1 MCKFEIAA
9 KRLIHFDYTVNVPV
23 YQRPYCWGEEE
34 IERLLE
40 DFLENQ
46 KDPGYFIGN
55 IIAVDNGGIYD
66 LIDGQQRFTTLWILC
81 LYLAHQNQHN
91 GQYRNLLQF
100 CGIGY
105 KPRLSFS
112 IRKHT
117 NLYLEELL
125 RSHEQMVE
133 GKRFWEIDHLLSEK
147 SGDKKLKPE
156 LEQNRNIAAAFS
168 IIENWIKDRKQNISI
183 EFLLEKVSFQFLT
196 APAGSDE
203 NKLFIQINTNGTQL
217 QHYDILKSEL
227 INAILPGHRIEFA
240 KIWDKMTLLYYSKA
254 ESKYNED
261 HASQTALKD
270 IIQDVMTSSCE
281 TVDENEE
288 DEKQDVT
295 QDYHYEYMTDF
306 NTLLI
311 HTLYIFQK
319 KYGSQYRI
327 EGPEI
332 FDKEQLLKVF
342 GNFRK
347 MISDDNQEDIR
358 HQIAADFIIVLR
370 EVKNK
375 MDRHIIFKDLEDNGF
390 ELLDVSV
397 KESEEE
403 HQYSVRKK
411 ESEQLQRMLYHSN
424 WDKKHFWLGLY
435 IDFLLNNENEDDDL
449 KRLEI
454 IDNALSGSV
463 NAFKI
468 YASYFNENVSLE
480 CGRKDFK
487 KAEDFKFEK
496 IQRYW
501 FYKLEYLLWKNNRV
515 KYPNYKITS
524 RSSVEHV
531 LPQSKHDDF
540 DEKEIDIHT
549 FGNLTLL
556 SVSENS
562 SFSDDHLNDKLKY
575 LNGMKNPPLKLKKLF
590 EKLEENDLIKD
601 FNFQKDT
608 VSYDFSG
615 LKETLREH
623 ETEMLGLLESHYTE

>member
-1 MCKFEIAA
+1 MYKFEIAP
-9 KRLIHFDYTVNVPV
+9 KRLINFDYTVNVPV
-23 YQRPYCWGEEE
+23 YQRPYCWGDEE

-46 KDPGYFIGN
+46 KNPGYFIGN

-81 LYLAHQNQHN
+81 LYLAHQNKQN
-91 GQYRNLLQF
+91 GQYRDLLQF

-125 RSHEQMVE
+125 RSHEQME
-133 GKRFWEIDHLLSEK
+133 KGKRFWETDHLLSEK
-147 SGDKKLKPE
+147 SGNKKLKPE

-227 INAILPGHRIEFA
+227 INAILPENRLEYA
-240 KIWDKMTLLYYSKA
+240 KIWDKMTLQYHSKA

-261 HASQTALKD
+261 HASQTPLKD
-270 IIQDVMTSSCE
+270 IIQHVMTSGCE
-281 TVDENEE
+281 TADENEE
-288 DEKQDVT
+288 DEKQKET
-295 QDYHYEYMTDF
+295 QDYHYEYIADF

-319 KYGSQYRI
+319 KYGSQYSI
-327 EGPEI
+327 GAPSV
-332 FDKEQLLKVF
+332 FDKEQLLSVF
-342 GNFRK
+342 SGFREE
-347 MISDDNQEDIR
+347 ISDKNKEDRR
-358 HQIAADFIIVLR
+358 HKIAADFIIVLKK
-370 EVKNK
+370 VKEI
-375 MDRHIIFKDLEDNGF
+375 MDGHIIFKDLEDNGF
-390 ELLDVSV
+390 ELLNISA

-403 HQYSVRKK
+403 HQYSVKK
-411 ESEQLQRMLYHSN
+411 KDSEQLQRMLYHSN

-435 IDFLLNNENEDDDL
+435 IDFLLNNENGDDDL

-468 YASYFNENVSLE
+468 YASYFNENTSLE
-480 CGRKDFK
+480 CGIKDFK
-487 KAEDFKFEK
+487 KAEDFKFGE

-531 LPQSKHDDF
+531 LPQSKCKNFKD
-540 DEKEIDIHT
+540 KEIDIHQ

-590 EKLEENDLIKD
+590 EKLEEKGLIED
-601 FNFQKDT
+601 FNFEKDT
-608 VSYDFSG
+608 KPYDFSG

-623 ETEMLGLLESHYTE
+623 ETEMLGLLEHHYIE

>member
-1 MCKFEIAA
+1 MCKFEIAP
-9 KRLIHFDYTVNVPV
+9 KRLINFDYTVNVPV

-46 KDPGYFIGN
+46 KNPGYFIGN
-55 IIAVDNGGIYD
+55 IITVDNGGVYD
-66 LIDGQQRFTTLWILC
+66 LIDGQQRFTTLWVLC
-81 LYLAHQNQHN
+81 LYLAHQNKQN
-91 GQYRNLLQF
+91 DQYRNLLQF
-100 CGIGY
+100 CSIGHH
-105 KPRLSFS
+105 PRLRFS

-117 NLYLEELL
+117 NLYMEELL
-125 RSHEQMVE
+125 RSHEQMEE
-133 GKRFWEIDHLLSEK
+133 GERFWEINHLLSANSEN
-147 SGDKKLKPE
+147 KKLKPE

-227 INAILPGHRIEFA
+227 INAILPENRLEYA
-240 KIWDKMTLLYYSKA
+240 KIWDKMTLQYHSKA

-270 IIQDVMTSSCE
+270 IIQDITTGSCE

-288 DEKQDVT
+288 DEKQKQT
-295 QDYHYEYMTDF
+295 QDYHYEYITDF

-319 KYGSQYRI
+319 KHDNQYSI
-327 EGPEI
+327 GTPGV
-332 FDKEQLLKVF
+332 FDKEQLLSVF
-342 GNFRK
+342 SNFRE
-347 MISDDNQEDIR
+347 MISDKNKEDIR
-358 HQIAADFIIVLR
+358 HKIAADFIIVLKKVK
-370 EVKNK
+370 EV

-390 ELLDVSV
+390 ELLNISA
-397 KESEEE
+397 KESEVE
-403 HQYSVRKK
+403 HQYSVKKK

-449 KRLEI
+449 KHLEV

-463 NAFKI
+463 SAFKV
-468 YASYFNENVSLE
+468 YESYFNENTSME
-480 CGRKDFK
+480 CGQKDFNK
-487 KAEDFKFEK
+487 VEDFKFGE

-501 FYKLEYLLWKNNRV
+501 FYKLEYLLWKNNQL

-531 LPQSKHDDF
+531 LPQSKDEDF
-540 DEKEIDIHT
+540 KNKEIDIHQ

-562 SFSDDHLNDKLKY
+562 SFSNDSLNDKFKY

-590 EKLEENDLIKD
+590 EKLEENGLIED
-601 FNFQKDT
+601 FNFEKDT
-608 VSYDFSG
+608 VPYDFSG
-615 LKETLREH
+615 LKEALREH
-623 ETEMLGLLESHYTE
+623 ETEMLSLLENHYAE

>member
-1 MCKFEIAA
+1 MCKFEIAPN
-9 KRLIHFDYTVNVPV
+9 RVIDFDYSVNVPV

-46 KDPGYFIGN
+46 KNPGYFIGN
-55 IIAVDNGGIYD
+55 IIAIDNDGVYD

-81 LYLAHQNQHN
+81 LYLAHQNKQN
-91 GQYRNLLQF
+91 EQYRNLLQF
-100 CGIGY
+100 CCTDDQ
-105 KPRLSFS
+105 PRLSFS

-125 RSHEQMVE
+125 RSHKQIEE
-133 GKRFWEIDHLLSEK
+133 GKRFWEIDHLLSANSEN
-147 SGDKKLKPE
+147 KKLKPE

-183 EFLLEKVSFQFLT
+183 EFLLQKVSFQFLT

-227 INAILPGHRIEFA
+227 INAILPENRIKYA
-240 KIWDKMTLLYYSKA
+240 KIWDKMTLQYYSKA
-254 ESKYNED
+254 EYKYNKD
-261 HASQTALKD
+261 HALQTVLKD
-270 IIQDVMTSSCE
+270 IIQDVMTSCE

-288 DEKQDVT
+288 DKKQDVI

-319 KYGSQYRI
+319 KYGTQYGI

-347 MISDDNQEDIR
+347 LISDDNQEDIR
-358 HQIAADFIIVLR
+358 HQVAADFIMVLK
-370 EVKNK
+370 EVKEV
-375 MDRHIIFKDLEDNGF
+375 MDRYIIFKDLEDNGF
-390 ELLDVSV
+390 ELLDISL
-397 KESEEE
+397 KENEEE

-449 KRLEI
+449 KHLEI

-468 YASYFNENVSLE
+468 YASYFNENASLE

-487 KAEDFKFEK
+487 KAEDFKFGE

-501 FYKLEYLLWKNNRV
+501 FYKLEYLLWKNNQV

-540 DEKEIDIHT
+540 RNKEIDIHT

-562 SFSDDHLNDKLKY
+562 SFSDDHLNNKLKY

-590 EKLEENDLIKD
+590 EKLEENNLIKD
-601 FNFQKDT
+601 FNFEKDT
-608 VSYDFSG
+608 EPYDFCG
-615 LKETLREH
+615 LKGALGDH
-623 ETEMLGLLESHYTE
+623 EMEMLGLLENHYAE